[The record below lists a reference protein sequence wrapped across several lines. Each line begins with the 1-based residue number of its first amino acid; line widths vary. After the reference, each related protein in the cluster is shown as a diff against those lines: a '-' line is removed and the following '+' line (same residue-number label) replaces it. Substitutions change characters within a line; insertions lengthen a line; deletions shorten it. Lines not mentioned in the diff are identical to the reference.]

1 MEEIRL
7 TKLAIRAYKNP
18 CDKSKQQIFGV
29 GYPYCYFIQF
39 YSKLNINRFLLC
51 KCGKNYYSYPFSKET
66 FTKKTCNF
74 CKLYK
79 K

>member
-29 GYPYCYFIQF
+29 DYPYCYFIQF

-51 KCGKNYYSYPFSKET
+51 KCGKNYYSYLFSKET
-66 FTKKTCNF
+66 FTKKTYNF